1 MRRFLMAAV
10 VFAMLIVPATSAAAS
25 FSPRNQPPVTVED
38 HVVVPNDVTYVD
50 VPVLKNDY
58 DPDGDPIEL
67 VRIFDVEGG
76 KAEIKG
82 DGIVRFYPE
91 FNPQPGPASR
101 LLGYG
106 EYSITDG
113 VYTTRGKWFI
123 WR

>member
-1 MRRFLMAAV
+1 MAAV

-58 DPDGDPIEL
+58 DPDGDKIDL
-67 VRIFDVEGG
+67 VRVFNVEGG
-76 KAEIKG
+76 KAEIKKG
-82 DGIVRFYPE
+82 GIVRFYIE
-91 FNPQPGPASR
+91 FDPQPGFANR
-101 LLGYG
+101 LLGHGY
-106 EYSITDG
+106 YSITDG
-113 VYTTRGKWFI
+113 IDTSKGEWFV